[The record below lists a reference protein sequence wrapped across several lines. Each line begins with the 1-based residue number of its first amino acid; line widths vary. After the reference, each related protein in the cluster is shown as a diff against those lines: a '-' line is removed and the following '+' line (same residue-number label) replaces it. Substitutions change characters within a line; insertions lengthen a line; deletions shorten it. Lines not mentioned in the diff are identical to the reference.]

1 MEYDS
6 ATEYDSAIF
15 LKLPDSGA
23 ESPLWRS
30 ATLRFTVGS
39 TLNDS
44 DNSSISLVSNLRQ
57 KVKVYIYFF
66 LGQILWKF
74 LSI

>member
-6 ATEYDSAIF
+6 AKEYDSAIF
-15 LKLPDSGA
+15 LKQPDSGA

-30 ATLRFTVGS
+30 ATLGFTVGI

-44 DNSSISLVSNLRQ
+44 DNSSINLVSDLRL
-57 KVKVYIYFF
+57 KVNV
-66 LGQILWKF
+66 
-74 LSI
+74 